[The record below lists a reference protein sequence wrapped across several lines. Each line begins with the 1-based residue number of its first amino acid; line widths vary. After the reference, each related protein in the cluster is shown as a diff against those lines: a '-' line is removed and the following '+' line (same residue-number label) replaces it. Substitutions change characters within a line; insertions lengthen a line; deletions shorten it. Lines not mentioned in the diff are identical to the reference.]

1 MSGAFR
7 SVLAVFV
14 GSRLAG
20 TSTIAPARRGP
31 ADRVD
36 LFPEPTRTKGEGVR
50 FVLHFLNQDKAA
62 LAGLAV
68 VAVFLGYGLVEGIA
82 QWVGELTRHPQY
94 GWAILPSNPIALNF
108 PNSLA
113 PPSTNSLASIFG
125 YNYLGQSILSGLLY
139 ATPHD
144 AVASIVVVA
153 SGIFFGA
160 LVGIPAGYI
169 GGWFDDILMRVTDA
183 FLAFPYLILAIVLS
197 VILGNGF
204 TIVLVV
210 LVIIW
215 WPTYARYFRG
225 QTVSLKSRGFVEASK
240 LNGVGGLGIMAR
252 HIFPNSID
260 PIIAQATLDFGSVI
274 VLYSSLA
281 FLGIGVQPGYPEW
294 GSMTSDGLPFFPQIW
309 WWSVV
314 PGIVITVVVVAF
326 TLIGDR
332 IQDLVGGRLT
342 Y

>member
-1 MSGAFR
+1 MTDSVR

-14 GSRLAG
+14 GGRLAG
-20 TSTIAPARRGP
+20 TTRIVPSKGGP
-31 ADRVD
+31 AHPLDIV
-36 LFPEPTRTKGEGVR
+36 PESSTTNGEGVG
-50 FVLHFLNQDKAA
+50 FVLRFLYKDKAA
-62 LAGLAV
+62 LAGLAI
-68 VAVFLGYGLVEGIA
+68 VAVFLGYGLIEGIF

-94 GWAILPSNPIALNF
+94 GWAILPSNPIALNLQ
-108 PNSLA
+108 NSLK
-113 PPSTNSLASIFG
+113 PPSMNSLASLFG
-125 YNYLGQSILSGLLY
+125 YTYEGQSILSGLLY

-144 AVASIVVVA
+144 AVASVVVVA
-153 SGIFFGA
+153 SGIIFGA

-183 FLAFPYLILAIVLS
+183 FLAFPYLVLAIVLAAL
-197 VILGNGF
+197 LGNGF

-210 LVIIW
+210 LIIIW

-225 QTVSLKSRGFVEASK
+225 QTVAMKSRGFVEASK
-240 LNGVGGLGIMAR
+240 LNGVGGLGIMVR

-281 FLGIGVQPGYPEW
+281 FLGIGLQPGFPEW
-294 GSMTSDGLPFFPQIW
+294 GAMTSSGLPFFPDVW
-309 WWSVV
+309 WWSVI
-314 PGIVITVVVVAF
+314 PGIVITVIVVAF